1 MVGKVKENQY
11 EADHRQTKIDE
22 YVEVELNEQGL
33 FDEEINELPREI
45 TDLIEQGYEYS
56 IDIGYFGEVAAPS
69 KSESSLQE
77 MTYEE
82 INDVIGEKYEDE
94 IGRQQ
99 KKNSFIDNI
108 FGIKKVYAADVMEED
123 SKDVDG
129 GTLKQA
135 VILTYTG
142 EKIGGCKKVL
152 VYCANT

>member
-99 KKNSFIDNI
+99 KK
-108 FGIKKVYAADVMEED
+108 
-123 SKDVDG
+123 
-129 GTLKQA
+129 KQF
-135 VILTYTG
+135 Y
-142 EKIGGCKKVL
+142 
-152 VYCANT
+152 